1 MPSES
6 KLPCNNFILMT
17 NILWRL
23 KYLWNDHN
31 IVFHTFLL
39 RAFSNVN
46 NQRLVCSSK
55 KKGSIVIVKIIFR
68 DYHGWTKALKI
79 KFHAYFLRNKDEI
92 QNGMCCWMKW
102 FFEFS
107 NWFLGRFLYTKQC
120 APIKIF
126 KQKSFLC
133 IQKRYR

>member
-1 MPSES
+1 MSTTLYS
-6 KLPCNNFILMT
+6 THFYCVL
-17 NILWRL
+17 
-23 KYLWNDHN
+23 
-31 IVFHTFLL
+31 
-39 RAFSNVN
+39 FSNVN

-55 KKGSIVIVKIIFR
+55 KRFHIESKIIFR

-92 QNGMCCWMKW
+92 ENGMWCWMKW
-102 FFEFS
+102 IFEFS
-107 NWFLGRFLYTKQC
+107 NWFLGRFLYRKQC

-133 IQKRYR
+133 IQKNVIDERGECHIDRFRLRLINSFQIVQNLE

>member
-1 MPSES
+1 MSTTLYS
-6 KLPCNNFILMT
+6 THFYCVL
-17 NILWRL
+17 
-23 KYLWNDHN
+23 
-31 IVFHTFLL
+31 
-39 RAFSNVN
+39 FSNVN

-55 KKGSIVIVKIIFR
+55 KRFHIESKIIFR

-92 QNGMCCWMKW
+92 ENGMWCCMKW
-102 FFEFS
+102 IFEFL
-107 NWFLGRFLYTKQC
+107 NWFLGRFLYRKQC

-133 IQKRYR
+133 IQKNVIDERGECHIDRFRLRLINSFQIVQNLE